1 MPGLAFIEAAVLTGK
16 VGGAGEAKGG
26 APPPTLM
33 KASNLQG
40 QVQVLTPAQLQS
52 LLQQAAA
59 ATGEVQQNGT
69 MTSTASSQG
78 QSQMKSVV
86 NSSNGLSVQGL
97 QGQIIQ
103 TAQGTQILS
112 SGANNASGYNVLS
125 AVQTVTIDGQEA
137 IFIPTGGLGGQQVQ
151 IGPNQTLLAPNG
163 QLIRCPS
170 NQNNLPFALQNVG
183 VNSPTQSVTVR
194 SGGMQQVL
202 QLPMQQSPTIS
213 VQVPVSTANGQTVY
227 QTLQLPVQM
236 ISNALPNLMQSGSQM
251 QVLQQMTQLPQ
262 QQQYAQIIT
271 PSGQIQTVQFAS
283 LAQMGNNTLSSSGQ
297 TSSGSISITNSTAGG
312 APTVSIASSGDNL
325 HLNESTPVTSNNSSG
340 NQPGGN
346 GQQQQQQ
353 QLQNSTPQITIA
365 GLQGGSG
372 QVTMI
377 PASSLSGL
385 SRLQTGSNMFS
396 IQNLPGYSNV
406 QVIPAASLQA
416 LTGQQSVATSQ
427 AQQILP
433 PGTQI
438 IGQQLQQDPND
449 PTKWQVVTTHAP
461 QGTQLV
467 TVASSGTN
475 SSVQQLSSPSQSGDG
490 SGAGAGGGMEVVMG
504 AGDTSTGSASPTKPR
519 LRRVACTCPNCKDGE
534 GKQVGENKRKIHICH
549 HQGCGKVYGKTSHL
563 RAHLRWHSGDRPFV
577 CTWYYCGKRFTR
589 SDELQRHR
597 RTHTGEKRF
606 QCPECGKRFMRS
618 DHLSKHIKTHSK
630 LRTSVQADGSVVDGA
645 AHVVFADAGL
655 MDDGDDG
662 RDDDDDAEDGASS
675 DGDEKM
681 LIIPGEVDAAAVAN
695 ESQIDG

>member
-1 MPGLAFIEAAVLTGK
+1 
-16 VGGAGEAKGG
+16 
-26 APPPTLM
+26 
-33 KASNLQG
+33 
-40 QVQVLTPAQLQS
+40 
-52 LLQQAAA
+52 
-59 ATGEVQQNGT
+59 
-69 MTSTASSQG
+69 
-78 QSQMKSVV
+78 MKSVV

-297 TSSGSISITNSTAGG
+297 TSTSNISVTNTSNASGTS
-312 APTVSIASSGDNL
+312 TVSISASNDGL
-325 HLNESTPVTSNNSSG
+325 HLNTVESNTPVSGNNSASNQSSG
-340 NQPGGN
+340 NA
-346 GQQQQQQ
+346 QQNQQ
-353 QLQNSTPQITIA
+353 QLQNSSPQFTIA

-385 SRLQTGSNMFS
+385 SRLQTGSNMLQALS
-396 IQNLPGYSNV
+396 IQNLQGYGNV

-416 LTGQQSVATSQ
+416 LTGQQNVSTSQ

-449 PTKWQVVTTHAP
+449 PTKWQVVTTGAP

-467 TVASSGTN
+467 TVASSASN
-475 SSVQQLSSPSQSGDG
+475 SGQQLSSPAQADG
-490 SGAGAGGGMEVVMG
+490 GGGMEVVMG
-504 AGDTSTGSASPTKPR
+504 TDSTATSASPAKPR

>member
-1 MPGLAFIEAAVLTGK
+1 MSGSSFIVAADIVGK

-59 ATGEVQQNGT
+59 ATGDVQQNGT
-69 MTSTASSQG
+69 MTSTASAQG
-78 QSQMKSVV
+78 QSQMKTVV

-112 SGANNASGYNVLS
+112 SSGSNASSYNVLS

-151 IGPNQTLLAPNG
+151 LGPNQALLAPNG
-163 QLIRCPS
+163 QIIRCPS
-170 NQNNLPFALQNVG
+170 TQNSLPFALQNVG

-194 SGGMQQVL
+194 TGGMQQVL
-202 QLPMQQSPTIS
+202 QLPVQQSPTIS

-283 LAQMGNNTLSSSGQ
+283 LAQMGNSSLSSSGQ
-297 TSSGSISITNSTAGG
+297 SSTGSISVTNSTAGG
-312 APTVSIASSGDNL
+312 TATVSIAASNDNL
-325 HLNESTPVTSNNSSG
+325 HLNENTPVTSNNSTANPPSG
-340 NQPGGN
+340 NA
-346 GQQQQQQ
+346 QQTQQQ
-353 QLQNSTPQITIA
+353 QLPNSTPQITIA

-416 LTGQQSVATSQ
+416 LTGQQTVSTSQ

-449 PTKWQVVTTHAP
+449 PTKWQVVTTGAP

-467 TVASSGTN
+467 TVASSGSNN
-475 SSVQQLSSPSQSGDG
+475 SGQQLSSPSQSGDTG
-490 SGAGAGGGMEVVMG
+490 GAGAGGGMEVVMG
-504 AGDTSTGSASPTKPR
+504 TAETAATSASPAKPR

-630 LRTSVQADGSVVDGA
+630 LRTSAQADGSVVDGA
-645 AHVVFADAGL
+645 AHVVFADTGL
-655 MDDGDDG
+655 IDDGDDG
-662 RDDDDDAEDGASS
+662 RDEDDDAEDGASS

-681 LIIPGEVDAAAVAN
+681 LIIPGEVDAATVAN